1 MTQKTAKGNG
11 MTLRQ
16 RLRADAEKK
25 LETLHRAMR
34 VAGKTVCEDHA
45 TNIDPA
51 LLMQLASNP
60 EHSKTLRYTLI
71 TQLAN
76 EKEAALE
83 KLYNNQMDMLQE

>member
-1 MTQKTAKGNG
+1 MAKKKA

-25 LETLHRAMR
+25 LEVLELAMR
-34 VAGKTVCEDHA
+34 VAGKGVCEEHD
-45 TNIDPA
+45 TGVDPA
-51 LLMQLASNP
+51 LLMQLASQP
-60 EHSKTLRYTLI
+60 DHTKTLRNQLI

-83 KLYNNQMDMLQE
+83 KLYNNQMDMLQEDD